1 MDDDALRKA
10 HIEFLRERLATLR
23 GKFEERA
30 LKAQAFN
37 IRAQNVDEWVGAIA
51 EQIRNLG
58 NSSLAEEF
66 LNAYKETSRTIAAT
80 VQFVAI
86 PFERELTAA

>member
-10 HIEFLRERLATLR
+10 QIEFLREGLATLR
-23 GKFEERA
+23 GEFEERA
-30 LKAQAFN
+30 LKAQGFN

-51 EQIRNLG
+51 EQIRNWG

-66 LNAYKETSRTIAAT
+66 LNAHKETSRTIAAT
-80 VQFVAI
+80 VHSS
-86 PFERELTAA
+86 PFHLNAS